1 MNSIC
6 TCSLRL
12 VCAKEVKYERQARE
26 EETENETHSTR
37 LLYKQYVAYQDNL
50 FAGCQRNFICAGA
63 YVFFSAQSLTEEVM
77 LM

>member
-37 LLYKQYVAYQDNL
+37 LLYK
-50 FAGCQRNFICAGA
+50 
-63 YVFFSAQSLTEEVM
+63 
-77 LM
+77 